1 LGVRFGISA
10 AATLHV
16 QLMQGT
22 ADDRRRTHRRQ
33 KTSARQFVITK
44 SNWAPVQYWPTH
56 RTLATLYQIASHT
69 RGLLLQG
76 WLGSRV
82 VSVLDS
88 SAVGPVHQAVKLVA
102 TLLRVAGG
110 NCGPGGKQWQPTAG
124 FMTHVTCRP
133 TAKNRDQHRNP
144 TLGNRVWA
152 TFTFF

>member
-1 LGVRFGISA
+1 MTAAGPIGVRKPAPDNSSLPRATGHQYSTGPHTGLWLRSTRSLHIHA
-10 AATLHV
+10 AYCYKGGSV
-16 QLMQGT
+16 
-22 ADDRRRTHRRQ
+22 
-33 KTSARQFVITK
+33 
-44 SNWAPVQYWPTH
+44 
-56 RTLATLYQIASHT
+56 
-69 RGLLLQG
+69 
-76 WLGSRV
+76 GSRV